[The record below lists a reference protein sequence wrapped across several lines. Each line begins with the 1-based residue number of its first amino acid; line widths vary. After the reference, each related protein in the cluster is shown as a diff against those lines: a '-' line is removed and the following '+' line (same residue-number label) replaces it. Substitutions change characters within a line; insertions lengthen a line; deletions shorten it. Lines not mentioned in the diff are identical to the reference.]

1 VNFQYVADESAC
13 CRQPKKDADVDQI
26 GSLKYILI
34 NLENWSFPNMVPPV
48 IRVMDDH
55 DLESYGFRARPSWQM
70 ALSWSRRSGTSGGI
84 GMLGL

>member
-1 VNFQYVADESAC
+1 
-13 CRQPKKDADVDQI
+13 
-26 GSLKYILI
+26 
-34 NLENWSFPNMVPPV
+34 MVPPV

-55 DLESYGFRARPSWQM
+55 DLESYGFRGRPSWQM